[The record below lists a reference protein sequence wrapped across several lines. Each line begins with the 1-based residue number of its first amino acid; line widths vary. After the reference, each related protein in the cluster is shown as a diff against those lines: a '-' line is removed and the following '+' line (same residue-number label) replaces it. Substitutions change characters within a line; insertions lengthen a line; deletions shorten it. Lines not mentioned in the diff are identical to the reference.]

1 MRASDRGQKPQFIC
15 QGSLNHPKQLQTHQV
30 WIPHGLRECQWC
42 HLFEMIQ
49 TCVRH
54 EIHITI
60 QVYVLKL
67 SFQAFGIYS
76 LHSGLSQFCPPQG
89 FLGMP
94 LCLCTVFRSNLNIW
108 QKRKVTSDTCLG
120 KKMFQTTS
128 LEWNLNVL
136 YNYKENKV
144 FSVGLSTCREVW
156 GRPPWYIHGVVV
168 DPWYIPHNIPVAE
181 GRI

>member
-1 MRASDRGQKPQFIC
+1 MFWDTRVLAIFQEMAFNPCQKINHNLMRASDRRQKPQFIC

-30 WIPHGLRECQWC
+30 WITHGLWECQWC
-42 HLFEMIQ
+42 HLFEMIH

-76 LHSGLSQFCPPQG
+76 LHRGLSQFCPPQG

-94 LCLCTVFRSNLNIW
+94 LCLCTVFRINLNIW
-108 QKRKVTSDTCLG
+108 QKRKVTSDTC
-120 KKMFQTTS
+120 MS
-128 LEWNLNVL
+128 WEENVP
-136 YNYKENKV
+136 NY
-144 FSVGLSTCREVW
+144 FSRMKFECTV
-156 GRPPWYIHGVVV
+156 
-168 DPWYIPHNIPVAE
+168 
-181 GRI
+181 